1 MNEQN
6 VLNYIEYN
14 KEEFIKISHQIHER
28 PELGNEEYFASS
40 LLIKTLYNEGFT
52 IEHDIAGHETG
63 FIATFESEY
72 DGPKIAFLAEYD
84 ALPGLGHACGHNII
98 GTSSVLAGVS
108 IKEYVETHG
117 GTIKVFGTPAEEGG
131 VNGSAKASYVKAG
144 LFSDCDVALMIH
156 PGHESYRTVP
166 TLAVDVFEVEFFGKT
181 AHASE
186 NAHNGINA
194 LDAMISFFNGIAQL
208 RQHIRKSDKVHGVI
222 LDGGKSANIIPDY
235 TKARFYTR
243 AMSRKELDVLT
254 GKVER
259 VAKGAA
265 LTAGAEYKLSHI
277 QNGVNE
283 FIQNDLLD
291 DLFERH
297 AKKHNETIL
306 HDDFGFGSTDTGNV
320 SHVIPTIHPHIKI
333 GPSSLVGH
341 TVEFKDAAGSA
352 HGDHALIQG
361 AKIMATMAL
370 ELIDNPDELKAIKN
384 LHTVLKGKVYDYQ

>member
-52 IEHDIAGHETG
+52 IERDIAGHETG
-63 FIATFESEY
+63 FIATFESEPE
-72 DGPKIAFLAEYD
+72 GPTIAFLAEYD

-144 LFSDCDVALMIH
+144 LFSECDVALMIH

-259 VAKGAA
+259 VAEGAA
-265 LTAGAEYKLSHI
+265 LTAGAEYKLNHI

-283 FIQNDLLD
+283 FIRNDLLD

-297 AKKHNETIL
+297 AKKHNEAIL
-306 HDDFGFGSTDTGNV
+306 HNDFGFGSTDTGNV
-320 SHVIPTIHPHIKI
+320 SHIIPTIHPHIKI

-384 LHTVLKGKVYDYQ
+384 LHTVLKGKVYDH